1 MKAKILVYALPALIL
16 AAIHPAEAQHQRKFH
31 GSGFFQVRLRL
42 ELPTNHSD
50 KDFVTL
56 VMWRDKIS
64 PLNIA
69 LEKYPG

>member
-1 MKAKILVYALPALIL
+1 MKAKILIYALPALVL
-16 AAIHPAEAQHQRKFH
+16 AAFHPAEAQPKKFH

-56 VMWRDKIS
+56 DMWRDKIS